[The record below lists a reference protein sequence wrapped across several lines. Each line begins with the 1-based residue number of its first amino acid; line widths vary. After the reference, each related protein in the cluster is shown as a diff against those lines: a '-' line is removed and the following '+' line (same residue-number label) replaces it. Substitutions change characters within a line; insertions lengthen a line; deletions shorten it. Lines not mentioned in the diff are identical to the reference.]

1 MNRRVALF
9 VATFLAFAGCNS
21 PAEPDVF
28 ESQLDDVEERRK
40 RMVRE
45 QLTVPGRDISDE
57 RVLSAMAT
65 VPRHEFVPGA
75 YRDQAYEDHPL
86 PIGFGQTISQP
97 FVVAFMSEKLKPE
110 ATDRVLEIGTGSG
123 YQAAVLSELVNEV
136 YSIEIIEA
144 LATRADETLKRLGY
158 DNVHVK
164 HGDGYDGWP
173 EAAPFDLIIVT
184 CAPDH
189 IPDPLT
195 AQLKEGGRMIIPVGP
210 DGSQSLYVLKK
221 ESDKIER
228 QAVLPVRFVPM
239 TGDKTR

>member
-1 MNRRVALF
+1 MVALQ
-9 VATFLAFAGCNS
+9 VATFLGLAGCNS
-21 PAEPDVF
+21 PTEPDVF
-28 ESQLDDVEERRK
+28 ESQLDDHEKFRE

-65 VPRHEFVPGA
+65 VPRHEFVPGT
-75 YRDQAYEDHPL
+75 YRDQAYEDRPL

-97 FVVAFMSEKLKPE
+97 FVVAFMSEQLKPE

-123 YQAAVLSELVNEV
+123 YQAAVLSALVKEV

-144 LATRADETLKRLGY
+144 LATRADSTLKRLGY
-158 DNVHVK
+158 ENVHVIY
-164 HGDGYDGWP
+164 GDGHDGWP

-189 IPDPLT
+189 VPDPLT

-210 DGSQSLYVLKK
+210 DGSQQLYVLKK
-221 ESDKIER
+221 QSNRIER